1 MDTADIEAKVIQF
14 IATKVEN
21 LDVSTINRASKF
33 DELGLD
39 SMDTIQLLFDAE
51 DNFSI
56 NFDSEEAKGFTTV
69 GDIIAYIEKHQAPEP
84 LQEGQDASGTAF
96 DQEGK

>member
-1 MDTADIEAKVIQF
+1 MDTADIEAKVIEF
-14 IATKVEN
+14 IATKVDN

-51 DNFSI
+51 DNFGIS
-56 NFDSEEAKGFTTV
+56 FDSEEAKGFTTV
-69 GDIIAYIEKHQAPEP
+69 GDIIAYIEKHQSPEP
-84 LQEGQDASGTAF
+84 S
-96 DQEGK
+96 

>member
-1 MDTADIEAKVIQF
+1 MNTADIEAKVIQF

-51 DNFSI
+51 DNFGI
-56 NFDSEEAKGFTTV
+56 NFDSEEAKSFATV
-69 GDIIAYIEKHQAPEP
+69 GDIIAYIEKHQSPEP
-84 LQEGQDASGTAF
+84 SQEGQDASGTAS